1 MGVDALISLWGRD
14 KFRSPLKPIRLK
26 IKIWKLIQLVL
37 PSRTFCVTVKVFPVS
52 NGTVQLTG
60 SGDLINICS
69 GDLTLVGSGGDFTM
83 CSQISG
89 AGNRGL
95 AADMNDTP
103 AFSFISSAKT
113 KSIAMKI

>member
-1 MGVDALISLWGRD
+1 
-14 KFRSPLKPIRLK
+14 
-26 IKIWKLIQLVL
+26 
-37 PSRTFCVTVKVFPVS
+37 
-52 NGTVQLTG
+52 
-60 SGDLINICS
+60 
-69 GDLTLVGSGGDFTM
+69 M